1 MTNIMK
7 NIGILLAGLAVFYYF
22 AIYLP
27 AKDEAEANKAELK
40 QIETRIAEQPYND
53 CIEKAISEY
62 NELEKMRM
70 DAGRKCVQTSG
81 CMTTE
86 VMDNLLTASD
96 NLLKLLE
103 DDKKACILKYKK

>member
-1 MTNIMK
+1 MKNIMK

-27 AKDEAEANKAELK
+27 AKDKAEANKAELK

-70 DAGRKCVQTSG
+70 DAGRKCLQSPD
-81 CMTTE
+81 CRNTE
-86 VMDNLLTASD
+86 IMNNLLVASD

-103 DDKKACILKYKK
+103 DNKKACALKHKK